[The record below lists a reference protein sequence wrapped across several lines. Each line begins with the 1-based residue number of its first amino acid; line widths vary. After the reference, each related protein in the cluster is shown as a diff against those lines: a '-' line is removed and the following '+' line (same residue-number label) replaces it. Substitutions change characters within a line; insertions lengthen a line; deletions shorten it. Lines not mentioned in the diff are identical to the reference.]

1 MAETLPK
8 AQVTLGFHS
17 PASSVTVADDTE
29 RADAIQSEKIE
40 ENATKIPE
48 LDASFHPYN
57 FSKQKKWTITVI
69 ACFFT
74 LLVSA
79 ATTSFTSGYPSM
91 MRDLNLTYTQAVVG
105 LSTYVLA
112 FAITPLFTS
121 AFSEEFGRQPL
132 YVVSVVVFLL
142 MHVMIALA
150 PNIAVI
156 AVARIIQGA
165 VGSTG
170 STMVAGTIADI
181 WEPKQRGLPMALY
194 SILAFGGNGVGT
206 IAAGW
211 IEANPKLEW
220 KWIQWI
226 SMMVAG
232 CYSVVFA
239 FTMRETRAPVLQ
251 AKMIKRKAREARAKG
266 DLQLPTAAVPKSS
279 FKELLWISCTRPL
292 ILLTTEPIVTAMSV
306 WLAFAWGV
314 FYCMIG
320 SLHGFSSG
328 QIGTVNVSMIVAVLI
343 GYLTT
348 LLQEKIYSKK
358 FHKRSVEA
366 RLYMCCAAGIGF
378 PVSVFMFA
386 WFCRPGIHWMLLCFA
401 ITIYYWSIFTIYLAV
416 FTYLADCYTTYASSA
431 LAGQSMLRNVLGGV
445 FPFFTVKMYDKLG
458 YTWSNTIFACLALLL
473 APIPFIIFFMGPRIR
488 KHSAR
493 CIHD

>member
-1 MAETLPK
+1 MLLSERMSTLTMHSMRHIPSRAMAEFLPK
-8 AQVTLGFHS
+8 VQARLGIHS

-29 RADAIQSEKIE
+29 RADPIENEKIE
-40 ENATKIPE
+40 EDATEIPAPQP
-48 LDASFHPYN
+48 DADFHPYN
-57 FSKQKKWTITVI
+57 FSKRKKWTITVV
-69 ACFFT
+69 ACLFT

-91 MRDLNLTYTQAVVG
+91 MRDLDLTYTQAVVG

-112 FAITPLFTS
+112 FALTPLFTS

-194 SILAFGGNGVGT
+194 SILAFGGNGIGT

-226 SMMVAG
+226 SMMVGG

-239 FTMRETRAPVLQ
+239 FTMRETRASVLQ
-251 AKMIKRKAREARAKG
+251 AKMMKRRVKEAKVKG
-266 DLQLPTAAVPKSS
+266 DSQLPIAAVPKGS
-279 FKELLWISCTRPL
+279 FRELLWISCTRPL
-292 ILLTTEPIVTAMSV
+292 ILLTTEPIVLAMSL

-320 SLHGFSSG
+320 W
-328 QIGTVNVSMIVAVLI
+328 VPA
-343 GYLTT
+343 
-348 LLQEKIYSKK
+348 
-358 FHKRSVEA
+358 
-366 RLYMCCAAGIGF
+366 
-378 PVSVFMFA
+378 
-386 WFCRPGIHWMLLCFA
+386 
-401 ITIYYWSIFTIYLAV
+401 
-416 FTYLADCYTTYASSA
+416 
-431 LAGQSMLRNVLGGV
+431 QSDL
-445 FPFFTVKMYDKLG
+445 
-458 YTWSNTIFACLALLL
+458 S
-473 APIPFIIFFMGPRIR
+473 
-488 KHSAR
+488 
-493 CIHD
+493 